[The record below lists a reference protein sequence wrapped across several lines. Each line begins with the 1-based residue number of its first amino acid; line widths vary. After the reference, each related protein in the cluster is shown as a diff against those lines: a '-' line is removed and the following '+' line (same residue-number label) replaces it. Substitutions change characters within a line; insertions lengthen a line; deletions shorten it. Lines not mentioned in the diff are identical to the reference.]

1 MNNKL
6 SDVYEDTYK
15 IPFDYEIPKDKEVF
29 PRAPPDELVFKLIWN
44 TYQHTSFVYENSVNV
59 TLLPFDSDRRFAT
72 HLTRSYA
79 HLEERSLYQGFLT
92 TLLVQALSNYI

>member
-29 PRAPPDELVFKLIWN
+29 PRAPPDELVFKL
-44 TYQHTSFVYENSVNV
+44 SMEV
-59 TLLPFDSDRRFAT
+59 TRVVHQPIYYRFFELFPLYWHLCYSQYGILINLLLLST
-72 HLTRSYA
+72 KTR
-79 HLEERSLYQGFLT
+79 
-92 TLLVQALSNYI
+92 